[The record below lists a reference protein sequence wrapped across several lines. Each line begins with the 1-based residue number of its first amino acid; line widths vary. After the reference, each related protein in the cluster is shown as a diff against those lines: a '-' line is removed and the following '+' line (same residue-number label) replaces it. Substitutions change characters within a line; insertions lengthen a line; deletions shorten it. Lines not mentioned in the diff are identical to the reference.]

1 MQPTTTPIETL
12 KISPE
17 ALEVANCYLETQSVK
32 ETASTLNLPTH
43 LVTEYLA
50 RREVRSYIDSVFADI
65 GFNNRYK
72 LRAAMDAII
81 QQKFEELTESGVGS
95 NKDIADLLLL
105 SHKMSMEIL
114 DREIQL
120 QKLSQSDYKNQTNI
134 QINQSGI
141 LDNSKY
147 GELIQRLL
155 NT

>member
-1 MQPTTTPIETL
+1 MQPTTTPSETL

-32 ETASTLNLPTH
+32 ETATALNLPAH

-147 GELIQRLL
+147 GELIQKLL